1 MEILET
7 EKSDLSGKQSQE
19 KSSELIDLY
28 QESFKEIEPGQIIT
42 GKVVYVGKDHVM
54 VDVGLKSEG
63 SVPLS
68 EFTDDKGNVTV
79 KEGDEVEVYFK
90 GINGKDGSVSLSRKK
105 AVQIRTWEKIEKL
118 YEKGGYIYGK
128 ILKRIKGGYT
138 VDVGVPAFLPGSQ
151 VDIKPVK
158 DYDRFVGKTYSFKI
172 IKYDPKLHNVILSRR
187 QYLEEERERQKQ
199 QTLAR
204 LKEGA
209 VVYGRVKSI
218 MDYGVFVD
226 LGGIDGLLHI
236 KDISWGKVRHPEDL
250 FEIGDEIKV
259 KVLKF
264 DKEKGKIALGMKQL
278 TPDPWESVPE
288 RYPVGKRV
296 KGRVTNLADYGVFLQ
311 IEDGVEGFIHI
322 SDLTWSKRLKHP
334 SEILSVGDMVEAV
347 VLNIDKRKRRL
358 HLGLKQI
365 EPDPWDV
372 VVEKYP
378 VGSVVEGKVKNV
390 TGFGVFV
397 EIMEGIDGLVHV
409 SDISWTKKIKDP
421 REMFK
426 KGDVVK
432 AKVLSIDKEAGK
444 ITLGIKQLEPDPWQ
458 QVPEKYPVGS
468 TVKGKITHI
477 TDFGLFVEVEE
488 GIEGLVHISEASLER
503 IKNLSEK
510 FKVGN
515 EIKAKVIKVDPEKKK
530 LGLSIKRLLEEEEKS
545 ALYKY
550 SSGQK
555 GIMKLGE
562 LFKTKQ
568 NII

>member
-42 GKVVYVGKDHVM
+42 VKVVYVGKDHVM

-90 GINGKDGSVSLSRKK
+90 GINERDGSVSLSRKK

-264 DKEKGKIALGMKQL
+264 DKE
-278 TPDPWESVPE
+278 
-288 RYPVGKRV
+288 
-296 KGRVTNLADYGVFLQ
+296 
-311 IEDGVEGFIHI
+311 
-322 SDLTWSKRLKHP
+322 
-334 SEILSVGDMVEAV
+334 
-347 VLNIDKRKRRL
+347 
-358 HLGLKQI
+358 
-365 EPDPWDV
+365 
-372 VVEKYP
+372 
-378 VGSVVEGKVKNV
+378 
-390 TGFGVFV
+390 
-397 EIMEGIDGLVHV
+397 
-409 SDISWTKKIKDP
+409 
-421 REMFK
+421 
-426 KGDVVK
+426 
-432 AKVLSIDKEAGK
+432 
-444 ITLGIKQLEPDPWQ
+444 
-458 QVPEKYPVGS
+458 
-468 TVKGKITHI
+468 
-477 TDFGLFVEVEE
+477 
-488 GIEGLVHISEASLER
+488 
-503 IKNLSEK
+503 
-510 FKVGN
+510 
-515 EIKAKVIKVDPEKKK
+515 
-530 LGLSIKRLLEEEEKS
+530 
-545 ALYKY
+545 
-550 SSGQK
+550 
-555 GIMKLGE
+555 
-562 LFKTKQ
+562 
-568 NII
+568 